1 MHLYFFIRGITQQV
15 ALYKTLAQGF
25 FFKWKRTNLTT
36 NQEEFCLVQ
45 GALRESVFGAYEYI
59 FPEEALP
66 DVLASFGITEENY
79 SFKDN
84 ARLSFIRKIFG
95 VSKIPKEALKQ
106 AKTIP
111 PTIML
116 NDSFRGLSAL
126 TGIDGVTLHPI
137 GLKKDGYGE
146 MVDHSRGGVKF
157 YQELL

>member
-1 MHLYFFIRGITQQV
+1 MHLFFFIRGISQQV
-15 ALYKTLAQGF
+15 ALYKALAQGF
-25 FFKWKRTNLTT
+25 FFKWKRTNLTN
-36 NQEEFCLVQ
+36 NQEEYSLVQ

-95 VSKIPKEALKQ
+95 AYAIPKKALKEAKKIP
-106 AKTIP
+106 TS
-111 PTIML
+111 IML

-126 TGIDGVTLHPI
+126 TGIPGVTLHPI
-137 GLKKDGYGE
+137 GLKKDRYGE
-146 MVDHSRGGVKF
+146 MVDPGRDNLKF